1 MKKLSK
7 LLAIMLAMVCL
18 CTLVVPAS
26 AANVVKVVDADEF
39 GTLTGTLYD
48 SFAELYSFTGGNEV
62 LRYGFVYETT
72 VTRSPAEWATIHAN
86 VELYNKATGEL
97 IYPENN
103 HKTCEDGNLRCG
115 YDIQLDH
122 IPEMRGTNGI
132 TVTVFGCHEVRYY
145 DSYVAYTK
153 KNYNLQRDHGI
164 I

>member
-7 LLAIMLAMVCL
+7 LLAIMLAMVCI

-48 SFAELYSFTGGNEV
+48 SIAHLDYSIDGYEMLFYEFS
-62 LRYGFVYETT
+62 YGTSVD
-72 VTRSPAEWATIHAN
+72 RSPAEWATIHAN
-86 VELYNKATGEL
+86 VELYNKATGEF
-97 IYPENN
+97 IYRENDFR
-103 HKTCEDGNLRCG
+103 TCEDGNLHSG
-115 YDIQLDH
+115 YYIQLDH